1 MAEFRHIVRVSGTD
15 LRGELQIQLAL
26 TGIKGVG
33 QMMARS
39 IAILAG
45 CNPIDKMGDI
55 TDEQVKNLERILESP
70 LDNGIPTWMLNRRK
84 DMETGTDLHVTGSKL
99 AISFREDINNMRKM
113 RAYRG
118 IRHEL
123 GLPARGQ
130 RTKSSFR
137 TGSSIG
143 VRRKKRS
150 EK

>member
-15 LRGELQIQLAL
+15 LKGDTQIQLAL
-26 TGIKGVG
+26 TGIRGVG

-39 IAILAG
+39 IAILVG
-45 CNPIDKMGDI
+45 HDPTDKMGEI
-55 TDEQVKNLERILESP
+55 TDDDVSNMERILESP
-70 LDNGIPTWMLNRRK
+70 LENGIPEWMLNRRK
-84 DMETGTDLHVTGSKL
+84 DMDTGKDLHITGSKL
-99 AISFREDINNMRKM
+99 AMAFREDINNMRKI

-137 TGSSIG
+137 TGSTLG

>member
-1 MAEFRHIVRVSGTD
+1 
-15 LRGELQIQLAL
+15 
-26 TGIKGVG
+26 
-33 QMMARS
+33 
-39 IAILAG
+39 
-45 CNPIDKMGDI
+45 MGDI